1 MPSAKLINGI
11 TAEEF
16 QRYDTLTYVVFKP
29 LIYCALKIEAYSG
42 SGEVVNQANSSR
54 HLAFIKALEKLEAV
68 MQQDGVWPNDV
79 PNDQALKNAI
89 GSEVPFAADCFSF
102 EAWLA
107 FIFIPKMRILL
118 SQSHPIP
125 AMQIT
130 PAAEV
135 YLSPA
140 NQRTL
145 SALQYID
152 DIASGD
158 IG

>member
-29 LIYCALKIEAYSG
+29 LIYCTLQIEAYSG
-42 SGEVVNQANSSR
+42 SGEVVNQAKSSR
-54 HLAFIKALEKLEAV
+54 HLAFIKALEQLEAV
-68 MQQDGVWPNDV
+68 MQQDGVWPDDV
-79 PNDQALKNAI
+79 PNEQALRNAM

-118 SQSHPIP
+118 AQSHPIP
-125 AMQIT
+125 AMQIS

>member
-1 MPSAKLINGI
+1 MNH
-11 TAEEF
+11 
-16 QRYDTLTYVVFKP
+16 
-29 LIYCALKIEAYSG
+29 
-42 SGEVVNQANSSR
+42 ANSSR
-54 HLAFIKALEKLEAV
+54 HFAFIKALEKLEAV

-79 PNDQALKNAI
+79 PNEQALRNAM

-118 SQSHPIP
+118 AQSHPIP

-135 YLSPA
+135 YLSPP